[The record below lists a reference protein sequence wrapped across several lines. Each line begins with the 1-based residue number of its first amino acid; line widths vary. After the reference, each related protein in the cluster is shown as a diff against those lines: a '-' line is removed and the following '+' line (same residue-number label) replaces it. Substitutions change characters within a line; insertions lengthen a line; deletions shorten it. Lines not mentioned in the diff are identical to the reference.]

1 LPVTA
6 SLHVLTHIEV
16 AGELVDDGFRRARRR
31 EHPEPG
37 DMLRGGQPRFG
48 DRRHVR
54 QRGYAFRGGDRD
66 RAHGPSFTIGTAAG
80 AANTK
85 KCVHF

>member
-54 QRGYAFRGGDRD
+54 QRGYAFGVVTAITRTR
-66 RAHGPSFTIGTAAG
+66 PSFTIGTAAG

>member
-16 AGELVDDGFRRARRR
+16 AGELVDDALRRAGRH
-31 EHPEPG
+31 EHAEPG
-37 DMLRGGQPRFG
+37 RVLGGGQPRFG

-54 QRGYAFRGGDRD
+54 QRGYAFGVVTAITRTR
-66 RAHGPSFTIGTAAG
+66 PSFTIGTAAG
-80 AANTK
+80 AADTK